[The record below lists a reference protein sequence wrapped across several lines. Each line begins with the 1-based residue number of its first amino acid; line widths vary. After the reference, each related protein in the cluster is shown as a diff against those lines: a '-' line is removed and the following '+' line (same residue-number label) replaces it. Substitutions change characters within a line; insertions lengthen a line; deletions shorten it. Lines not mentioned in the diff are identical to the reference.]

1 MAHYFF
7 EFEAK
12 GSLSVDEEGLVLPDI
27 DAAHDQAMAA
37 LVGVAEEAVSE
48 NMGEQRFAVRVRDA
62 IGPVLEVCAVFDSK
76 IFRKQ

>member
-7 EFEAK
+7 DFEAN

-27 DAAHDQAMAA
+27 DAAHDQALAT
-37 LVGVAEEAVSE
+37 LVDVAQKAVSE
-48 NMGEQRFAVRVRDA
+48 AVTEQRFGVHVRDA
-62 IGPVLEVCAVFDSK
+62 IGPVLEVTAVFDSK